1 MLLPPRPRNSVR
13 PRPRVHP
20 NPFNLPPG
28 HPWALTADE
37 RRAKSI
43 MYLERLVEVAR
54 QADARQAQEQQQQ
67 KAKEQQ
73 QGKK

>member
-1 MLLPPRPRNSVR
+1 MLLPNRPRNSVR
-13 PRPRVHP
+13 PKPVLDP

-28 HPWALTADE
+28 HPWYLTADE

-54 QADARQAQEQQQQ
+54 QRDARQAAEQQ
-67 KAKEQQ
+67 KASEPEP
-73 QGKK
+73 KKK